1 MFYAFRVFN
10 PNSGLDLLKVVR
22 VSKAQALQRTGR
34 AGRESAGACYRL
46 YTEQEFD
53 QFSDSTV
60 PEIQRWG
67 TELLHTV
74 KYYMSVH

>member
-1 MFYAFRVFN
+1 MITKLHDLIVFRVFN

-46 YTEQEFD
+46 YTEQEFE

-60 PEIQRWG
+60 PEIQRYW
-67 TELLHTV
+67 
-74 KYYMSVH
+74 